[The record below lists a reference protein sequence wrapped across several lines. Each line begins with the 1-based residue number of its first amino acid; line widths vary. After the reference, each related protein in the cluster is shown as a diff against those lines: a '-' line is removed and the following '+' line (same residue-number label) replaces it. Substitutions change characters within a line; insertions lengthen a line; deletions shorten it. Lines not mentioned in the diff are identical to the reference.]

1 MSIIPAIPDVVSTAN
16 RLSSSTRSSA
26 PRVDGGEP
34 VGHLADVSAF
44 CDRNTVSSCRALGGG
59 QLRLQEG
66 LVDASKLLSALSD
79 SISKRRGQKRNCIGR
94 ERMSSSSS
102 TAKEN
107 TQMSHQAVMQPALE
121 SRESE
126 SPAVAFE
133 RVLNTEEAAAL
144 LQIHPKTLQ
153 KMAREGS
160 VPAFRIGDLWRFRA
174 STLDEW
180 LRSGVCSKRHSCR

>member
-1 MSIIPAIPDVVSTAN
+1 
-16 RLSSSTRSSA
+16 
-26 PRVDGGEP
+26 
-34 VGHLADVSAF
+34 
-44 CDRNTVSSCRALGGG
+44 
-59 QLRLQEG
+59 
-66 LVDASKLLSALSD
+66 
-79 SISKRRGQKRNCIGR
+79 
-94 ERMSSSSS
+94 
-102 TAKEN
+102 
-107 TQMSHQAVMQPALE
+107 MSHQAVMQPALE

-153 KMAREGS
+153 KMAREGI

-174 STLDEW
+174 SALDGW